1 MGQEDAQPPGNG
13 RDVKD
18 RLSTALRCLECA
30 AILRRLADA
39 REHPH
44 NRFEIVML
52 IAGRVAER
60 AGQPTTAKGAT

>member
-1 MGQEDAQPPGNG
+1 M
-13 RDVKD
+13 KD

>member
-1 MGQEDAQPPGNG
+1 
-13 RDVKD
+13 VKD
-18 RLSTALRCLECA
+18 RLSTALRCLECG

-39 REHPH
+39 REHWCTRPPC

-60 AGQPTTAKGAT
+60 AGQPTPAKGAT